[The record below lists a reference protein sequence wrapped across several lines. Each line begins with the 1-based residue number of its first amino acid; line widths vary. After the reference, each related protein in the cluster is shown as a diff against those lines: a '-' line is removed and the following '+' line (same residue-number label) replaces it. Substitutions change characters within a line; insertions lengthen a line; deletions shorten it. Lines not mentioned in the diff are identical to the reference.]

1 MHIDST
7 GHFDLEFMQVDLN
20 NPHKWPVVI
29 YY

>member
-1 MHIDST
+1 MHIDSS

-20 NPHKWPVVI
+20 NPHNWLVVI